1 MKRLLLVL
9 LLPLLSGCATVGQ
22 ITDAAPD
29 VAKSPN
35 TFIVCKAADVGLTAY
50 ALHTGLFIEKN
61 PFIAPLIGH
70 KATAT
75 GVPIL
80 GHIGAYMPLIAVSAG
95 LVALVYWLHNDSAT
109 LAANAVTCPV
119 SIWNFY
125 TIFLK

>member
-1 MKRLLLVL
+1 MKRILLVL

-29 VAKSPN
+29 VAKSPD

-50 ALHTGLFIEKN
+50 ALHTGLFFEKN
-61 PFIAPLIGH
+61 PLIAPLVSQGI
-70 KATAT
+70 APLALISLAI
-75 GVPIL
+75 V
-80 GHIGAYMPLIAVSAG
+80 GAVLYLQ
-95 LVALVYWLHNDSAT
+95 NDTAT

>member
-1 MKRLLLVL
+1 MKHLVILLIF
-9 LLPLLSGCATVGQ
+9 LLSGCATVGT

-29 VAKSPN
+29 VAKSPT
-35 TFIVCKAADVGLTAY
+35 TFLACKAADVGLTAY

-75 GVPIL
+75 GIPIL

-95 LVALVYWLHNDSAT
+95 LVALVYWLHNDTAT

-119 SIWNFY
+119 AFY
-125 TIFLK
+125 NAWTIFLK